1 MRTGVLW
8 TAGLAVLNVALALLL
23 APLYEGLMRKLK
35 ATIHSRKG
43 PPVTQP
49 YLDLFKLLG
58 KEDLRTASGGL
69 YGAAPALT
77 LGSVLLLAL
86 LVPMGARPPLG
97 FAGDIVVLLYVAAI
111 SAVLLMLTA
120 FGSASPYASVGSSR
134 EMMMLLSVEPVM
146 VVALVVGALKAGT
159 LATGDIV
166 VWQLEHGPTISMAIA
181 GIAFFLALQAQAG
194 KLPFDIPEA
203 DQEIMGGPLI
213 EQSGPRLALF
223 RWAMWSKQFVL
234 AVLLVEV
241 FVPWPGTGVFSVDL
255 LLTLVKAF
263 AVLVVVALVDV
274 VNPRLRID
282 QAMGYYLRV
291 AFSSIAALAFAVIGM

>member
-1 MRTGVLW
+1 
-8 TAGLAVLNVALALLL
+8 
-23 APLYEGLMRKLK
+23 
-35 ATIHSRKG
+35 
-43 PPVTQP
+43 
-49 YLDLFKLLG
+49 
-58 KEDLRTASGGL
+58 
-69 YGAAPALT
+69 
-77 LGSVLLLAL
+77 
-86 LVPMGARPPLG
+86 
-97 FAGDIVVLLYVAAI
+97 VLLYVSAI

-120 FGSASPYASVGSSR
+120 FGSGSPYASVGSSR

-159 LATGDIV
+159 LATSDII

-234 AVLLVEV
+234 AVLLVGV
-241 FVPWPGTGVFSVDL
+241 FAPWPGTGTFVLDL

-263 AVLVVVALVDV
+263 VVLVVVALVDV